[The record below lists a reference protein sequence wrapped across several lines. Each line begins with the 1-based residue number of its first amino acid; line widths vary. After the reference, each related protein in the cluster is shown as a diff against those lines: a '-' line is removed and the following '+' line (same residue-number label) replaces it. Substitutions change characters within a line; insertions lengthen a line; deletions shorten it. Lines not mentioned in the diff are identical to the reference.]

1 MKFLIKNYSKDADN
15 NREMLATVLFEVQTI
30 KEAQEKITEF
40 ITKIK
45 DNWQTNLKNGKTIG
59 ETAAMVVNLYHII
72 DGLDIENYRNGNHE
86 EFISKFDSH
95 TRNNTDP
102 SEKPIVSFLND
113 LMLKQEAEADCMAEI
128 EWYFD
133 FTDESSPKII
143 FEKSKCDISGMYFQ
157 DQEEDW
163 DEETFGTKMPFDTAT
178 YNIWDIPVNKFEKY
192 VKKIPESWLDD
203 SIGIVFSAK
212 VANKTC

>member
-1 MKFLIKNYSKDADN
+1 MKFLIKNYNKGADN

-30 KEAQEKITEF
+30 KVAQEKMAEF
-40 ITKIK
+40 VTKIK

-95 TRNNTDP
+95 TRNVVNPTD
-102 SEKPIVSFLND
+102 KPIVAFLND
-113 LMLKQEAEADCMAEI
+113 LMRKQESEADCMAEI
-128 EWYFD
+128 DWYFD
-133 FTDESSPKII
+133 LTDEASPKIV

-163 DEETFGTKMPFDTAT
+163 DEETFGMKMPFKKAT
-178 YNIWDIPVNKFEKY
+178 YNIWEIPLTKFEEYTKRL
-192 VKKIPESWLDD
+192 PEEWLDD
-203 SIGIVFSAK
+203 SIGIVFSSR
-212 VANKTC
+212 NY

>member
-1 MKFLIKNYSKDADN
+1 MKFLIKNYNKDADN
-15 NREMLATVLFEVQTI
+15 NKEILAIVLFEVETI
-30 KEAQEKITEF
+30 KDAQEKMAEF

-72 DGLDIENYRNGNHE
+72 DGLDIGNYRNGNHE

-95 TRNNTDP
+95 TRNVVNP
-102 SEKPIVSFLND
+102 AEKPIVAFLND
-113 LMLKQEAEADCMAEI
+113 LMLKQESEADCMAEI

-133 FTDESSPKII
+133 FTDDTSPKII

-163 DEETFGTKMPFDTAT
+163 DEETSETKMSFEKAT
-178 YNIWDIPVNKFEKY
+178 YNIWDIPLTKFEKY
-192 VKKIPESWLDD
+192 VKKIPDVWLDED
-203 SIGIVFSAK
+203 AGILFSAR
-212 VANKTC
+212 NY

>member
-15 NREMLATVLFEVQTI
+15 NKEILATVLFEVKTI
-30 KEAQEKITEF
+30 KEAQEKMAEF

-45 DNWQTNLKNGKTIG
+45 NNWQTNLKNGKTIG

-95 TRNNTDP
+95 TRNVVNPT
-102 SEKPIVSFLND
+102 EKPIVAFLND
-113 LMLKQEAEADCMAEI
+113 LMRKQENEADCMAEI

-133 FTDESSPKII
+133 STDESSPKII

-163 DEETFGTKMPFDTAT
+163 DEETFGMKMPFEKTT
-178 YNIWDIPVNKFEKY
+178 YNIWEIPLTKFEEYTKRL
-192 VKKIPESWLDD
+192 PEEWLDD

-212 VANKTC
+212 NY

>member
-1 MKFLIKNYSKDADN
+1 MKFLIKNYNKDADN
-15 NREMLATVLFEVQTI
+15 NREILATVLFEVQTI
-30 KEAQEKITEF
+30 KEAQEKMAEF
-40 ITKIK
+40 VTKIK

-95 TRNNTDP
+95 TRNVLDPTD
-102 SEKPIVSFLND
+102 KPIVAFLSD
-113 LMLKQEAEADCMAEI
+113 LMLKQESEADCMAEI
-128 EWYFD
+128 DWYFD
-133 FTDESSPKII
+133 CTDDASPKII

-163 DEETFGTKMPFDTAT
+163 DEETFGTKMPFEKAT
-178 YNIWDIPVNKFEKY
+178 YNIWQIPLTKFEEYTKRL
-192 VKKIPESWLDD
+192 PEEWLDD
-203 SIGIVFSAK
+203 SIGIVFSSR
-212 VANKTC
+212 NY

>member
-1 MKFLIKNYSKDADN
+1 MKFLIKNYNKDADN
-15 NREMLATVLFEVQTI
+15 NREILATVLFEVKTI
-30 KEAQEKITEF
+30 KEAQEKMAEF
-40 ITKIK
+40 IKEIK
-45 DNWQTNLKNGKTIG
+45 NNWKTNLKNGKTIG

-95 TRNNTDP
+95 TRNVVNPT
-102 SEKPIVSFLND
+102 EKPIVAFLND
-113 LMLKQEAEADCMAEI
+113 LMRKQESEADCMAEI

-157 DQEEDW
+157 DQEEDF
-163 DEETFGTKMPFDTAT
+163 DEETSGTKMSFKKAT
-178 YNIWDIPVNKFEKY
+178 YNIWDIPLTRFEEC
-192 VKKIPESWLDD
+192 VKRIPDTWLDED
-203 SIGIVFSAK
+203 AGILFQAK
-212 VANKTC
+212 NY